1 MEREFKQVSGD
12 VVVSNT
18 NKYLTRVDSSNTLFR
33 KLYDDELQYG
43 VSFKDVEISLI
54 EEGHFTN
61 GILIIFSKDVDDMK
75 DTFIE
80 LLISDVIGTFIS
92 DWY

>member
-1 MEREFKQVSGD
+1 MGREFKQVSGD

-33 KLYDDELQYG
+33 KLYDDEAQYG
-43 VSFKDVEISLI
+43 ISFKDVEISLI

-61 GILIIFSKDVDDMK
+61 GILITFSKDVDDMK
-75 DTFIE
+75 DSFIE
-80 LLISDVIGTFIS
+80 LLVSDVIGTFIS

>member
-18 NKYLTRVDSSNTLFR
+18 NKYLTRVDSSNTLFH

-61 GILIIFSKDVDDMK
+61 GILITFSKDVDDMK

>member
-61 GILIIFSKDVDDMK
+61 GILITFSKYVDDMK
-75 DTFIE
+75 DTFIA

>member
-80 LLISDVIGTFIS
+80 LLISDVIGNFIS

>member
-1 MEREFKQVSGD
+1 MGREFKQVSGD

-33 KLYDDELQYG
+33 KLYDEESQYG
-43 VSFKDVEISLI
+43 VSFKDVEISLMD
-54 EEGHFTN
+54 EGHFTN
-61 GILIIFSKDVDDMK
+61 AILITFFKDVDDIT
-75 DTFIE
+75 DSFIE

>member
-1 MEREFKQVSGD
+1 MGREFKQVSGD

-18 NKYLTRVDSSNTLFR
+18 NKYLTRVASSNTLFR
-33 KLYDDELQYG
+33 KLYDDEAQYG
-43 VSFKDVEISLI
+43 ISFKDVEISLI

-61 GILIIFSKDVDDMK
+61 GILITFSKDVDDMK
-75 DTFIE
+75 DSFIE
-80 LLISDVIGTFIS
+80 LLVSDVIGTFIS

>member
-12 VVVSNT
+12 VVVSNI

-80 LLISDVIGTFIS
+80 LLISDVIGNFIS